1 MARGAHDSAAGIQS
15 PAVYVSGVAVGLRR
29 LHPPLIVVA
38 WFALAA
44 PALAAVDETAIASC
58 RAERH
63 RNIALARQVCAR
75 AAAALEGAGQPLLQF
90 EMLSHLSDA
99 ATAAAD
105 YATAKRSLDAAAA
118 LKLPP
123 DSWEYDYRLL
133 RRRGL
138 LAFRT
143 NDIEAALTW
152 LQSAARLAQRLRQT
166 KFEAISANDVGMVLR
181 RMGDVQGALA
191 VLQQS
196 LQAQRALSKPD
207 LAPIL
212 NNIGDLHKDLREWA
226 LALQHYREALA
237 LYQAAGKTRQVAH
250 TVERLGLIA
259 EAQGDLPAAHA
270 QLEDAFQQFV
280 AMGAWA
286 DAHRVRGDQLRLALD
301 AGDLEAARVLAAWRA
316 GPQIS
321 GEATLRLALQR
332 ARLLRLD
339 GQPAAAL
346 MQLDRVLA
354 GVAET
359 DRDRA
364 ALLLERA
371 EAVQA
376 QAAAPGEA
384 VLAWRTALAAQ
395 RQQYEERYDQAVA
408 GLRVRYELSERERE
422 LAAAELARGEA
433 QSALLAARWRL
444 WTGLA
449 VAGAVIVLLGAL
461 LLLGRAR
468 RRRRSAEAAQ
478 VVAESR
484 LRWQQAAQQLDLEQS
499 RSQALLMRLGPPSA
513 VIDSTGRIADCNAE
527 FAALL
532 QTGAGW
538 PAAGVLADLLDPR
551 GVAEWQRALAQVD
564 ELNGG
569 RVGLQLQGGGADG
582 AALAATLE
590 PLGPGTPHLL
600 LTVQGDPQRP
610 ALETAAD
617 DSAQRPEREPD
628 AVPEAAQFW
637 DEPAHREALVAIML
651 DALSGFE
658 RSTGKTR
665 IELAERSR
673 QWRVTVDDGRLRV
686 RAMER
691 YLSLPRLPRMPRW
704 REVLHT
710 AYFVLA
716 ECDLQP
722 DERSQLETRT
732 QELQA
737 RLRARALLGGVL

>member
-1 MARGAHDSAAGIQS
+1 MPRRSLPRLLMVASIALAGPVSAAIDE
-15 PAVYVSGVAVGLRR
+15 
-29 LHPPLIVVA
+29 
-38 WFALAA
+38 AA
-44 PALAAVDETAIASC
+44 ITSC

-63 RNIALARQVCAR
+63 RDIALARQVCAT
-75 AAAALEGAGQPLLQF
+75 AAASLEGAGQPLLQF

-143 NDIEAALTW
+143 NDIEAALTL
-152 LQSAARLAQRLRQT
+152 LQSAARLAQRLRRPT
-166 KFEAISANDVGMVLR
+166 FEAISANDVGMVLR

-196 LQAQRALSKPD
+196 LKAQRALPKPD

-212 NNIGDLHKDLREWA
+212 NNIGDLHKDLREWP
-226 LALQHYREALA
+226 LALKHYEEALA
-237 LYQAAGKTRQVAH
+237 LYQAAGKQRQVAH

-270 QLEDAFQQFV
+270 QLSDAFQRFV
-280 AMGAWA
+280 NMGAWA

-301 AGDLEAARVLAAWRA
+301 AGDLVGARALAAWRA

-346 MQLDRVLA
+346 AQLDRVLA

-376 QAAAPGEA
+376 LATVNADA
-384 VLAWRTALAAQ
+384 VLAWRTALAAL
-395 RQQYEERYDQAVA
+395 RQQYEDRYTQAVA

-422 LAAAELARGEA
+422 LAATELARSEA
-433 QSALLAARWRL
+433 QSGLQTARWRL

-449 VAGAVIVLLGAL
+449 VAAAMIMLLGTVLLV
-461 LLLGRAR
+461 GRAR
-468 RRRRSAEAAQ
+468 RRRRWAEAAQ

-499 RSQALLMRLGPPSA
+499 RSQALLQRLGPASA
-513 VIDSTGRIADCNAE
+513 VIDSKGRIADCNAG

-532 QTGAGW
+532 PSGAEN
-538 PAAGVLADLLDPR
+538 AAEGVLADWLDPI

-564 ELNGG
+564 ELSGG
-569 RVGLQLQGGGADG
+569 RVALELRWRGSAD
-582 AALAATLE
+582 AARAATLE
-590 PLGPGTPHLL
+590 PLAAGTPHLL
-600 LTVQGDPQRP
+600 LTVHSSAPP
-610 ALETAAD
+610 AGAD
-617 DSAQRPEREPD
+617 VGVDVNGAIPD
-628 AVPEAAQFW
+628 ADPEAQNAAAQFW

-651 DALSGFE
+651 DALTGFE

-691 YLSLPRLPRMPRW
+691 YLTLARLPRMPRW
-704 REVLHT
+704 REVLRT

-722 DERSQLETRT
+722 AERARLEART

-737 RLRARALLGGVL
+737 NLRARALLGGPL